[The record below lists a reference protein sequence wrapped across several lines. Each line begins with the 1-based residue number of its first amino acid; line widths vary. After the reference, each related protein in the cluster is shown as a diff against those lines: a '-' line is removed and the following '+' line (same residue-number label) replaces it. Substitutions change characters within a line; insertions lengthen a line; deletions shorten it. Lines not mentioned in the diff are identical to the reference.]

1 MSLVGQGSEY
11 SGTTYTYGIGVT
23 EGTSYQFKVRAAN
36 KWGFGNF
43 SGAVTI
49 LAAGV
54 PELVTSVT
62 TAIDPTTG
70 GVKISWTEPEDNYDA
85 ITAYTVEVKDSG
97 SVWQE
102 DLTNCDGSQPLI
114 QAQLYCI
121 IPMSVFSG
129 TWGLSYD
136 DLIEV

>member
-1 MSLVGQGSEY
+1 
-11 SGTTYTYGIGVT
+11 VT

-43 SGAVTI
+43 SNVVSI

-54 PELVTSVT
+54 PEQVTSVS

-70 GVKISWTEPEDNYDA
+70 GVKISWTEPDDNYDS
-85 ITAYTVEVKDSG
+85 ITSYTVEVKDSG
-97 SVWQE
+97 GVWQD

-114 QAQLYCI
+114 LAQLYCI

-136 DLIEV
+136 GLIEV